1 MSNVYKIAE
10 ALLDVDVNTRVNTEE
25 LAKSIIT
32 AHQTY
37 GFPMFTFG
45 KEPDSPNE

>member
-10 ALLDVDVNTRVNTEE
+10 ALSDVDMDTRVNTEE

-32 AHQTY
+32 THKTY
-37 GFPMFTFG
+37 GFPMFTYG
-45 KEPDSPNE
+45 KEPDNPNE